1 MGNELILPLAIEIAD
16 ALDAM
21 EFLDGASGFLPRTC
35 SVLAT
40 GPSIVPGSGQ
50 VFLVNQSRLCFH
62 DFCIAGTGGNYDF
75 YQPKIKNLGAPRLV
89 TRMFAGLIKSTL
101 PEPGSC

>member
-1 MGNELILPLAIEIAD
+1 MEHPASYRAPVRCWPLVPA
-16 ALDAM
+16 
-21 EFLDGASGFLPRTC
+21 
-35 SVLAT
+35 LAT